1 MMEIINEKL
10 EETLNYERM
19 NVQIL
24 DFLNVSG
31 SKRSSIVWSHMERRR
46 IHEEKKMNQDIDN
59 RLVNVLL
66 FLFSE
71 KKFKLGNFEDD
82 SSD

>member
-1 MMEIINEKL
+1 M
-10 EETLNYERM
+10 LNYERM

-46 IHEEKKMNQDIDN
+46 RHEEKKMNQDIDN